1 MNLWFNQNGDS
12 STGVPVM
19 AGLPAPNATPEQI
32 ANDPGFLVPSA
43 LDDVTLPPLTPTI
56 PNNGGPGTVP
66 GGCGPGGCPPPKPP
80 LFMTQRVSQTYRS
93 PSPQSEGSTPAMI
106 GPDGIA
112 MISVPRGALVVR
124 YGEYT
129 GMQTKSLPPKYQ
141 IQWDDGSMSMV
152 SRNEV
157 QIEEPLLTAPP
168 VSDPRPIEP
177 VDVPAVET
185 PVVLE
190 PQPMSC
196 GDKEIMIPVVDKCVD
211 KTMALVFG
219 AIALYLI
226 LNKDK

>member
-43 LDDVTLPPLTPTI
+43 LDDVTLPPLAPTV
-56 PNNGGPGTVP
+56 PYSGGPG
-66 GGCGPGGCPPPKPP
+66 GGLNNDTIVGPLTLPP
-80 LFMTQRVSQTYRS
+80 LFMTQRVSQTYFP
-93 PSPQSEGSTPAMI
+93 PSQPMI
-106 GPDGIA
+106 GPDGIPL
-112 MISVPRGALVVR
+112 IGGPVPQIR

-129 GMQTKSLPPKYQ
+129 GMQTKSLPPTYQ

-152 SRNEV
+152 SRNQV